1 MNGKEWRLGTENP
14 PACLL
19 MQNKPQPLMQNVL
32 KDLPSIGSIQIPAA
46 IVPLETTPR
55 AGSVLAS
62 TRGIIASKGV
72 APPPQPPHNPSKPQQ
87 NDARSVTSDDITSGH
102 MAWNESI
109 ETMLAKWCDEAKC
122 FEWMHMQAHS
132 YFEKRAR
139 VVGISSAVLTA
150 LSGFANVILG
160 SSTSNGFQL
169 SWVFGGMSILVSIIG
184 ILQDKLA
191 YSRRSAEHRQF
202 SSQWSIIRRKIEEEL
217 SIPPESRRECVT
229 FLKYIRQDINQVS
242 VDGNTLLPSNIR
254 TACFEAF
261 KHVKDF
267 DMPDI
272 CGDMEHTRVFER
284 HAPDNNTPASI

>member
-1 MNGKEWRLGTENP
+1 
-14 PACLL
+14 
-19 MQNKPQPLMQNVL
+19 MQSIIV
-32 KDLPSIGSIQIPAA
+32 KDLPSIEGIQIQ
-46 IVPLETTPR
+46 VPSPDTPMATTGLPTIGNG
-55 AGSVLAS
+55 GSGPGRS
-62 TRGIIASKGV
+62 FTNRQHQQPHSQGQG
-72 APPPQPPHNPSKPQQ
+72 PPQTQ
-87 NDARSVTSDDITSGH
+87 DARSTSSDDITSGH

-132 YFEKRAR
+132 FFEKRAR

-160 SSTSNGFQL
+160 SSSANGFQL

-242 VDGNTLLPSNIR
+242 VDGNTLLPDKVR
-254 TACFEAF
+254 AACFDLF
-261 KHVKDF
+261 KHIKDF
-267 DMPDI
+267 DIPDI

-284 HAPDNNTPASI
+284 HAPDNNTPASD